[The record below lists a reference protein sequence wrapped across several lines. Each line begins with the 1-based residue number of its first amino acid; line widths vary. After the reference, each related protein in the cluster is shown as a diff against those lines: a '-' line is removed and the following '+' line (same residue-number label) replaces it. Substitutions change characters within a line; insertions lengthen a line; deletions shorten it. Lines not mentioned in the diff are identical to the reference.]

1 MYDDDYRQA
10 LRRLRD
16 LLYDRRQ
23 APRRLLA
30 DDPAIKA
37 FTDSEDGQRALRVL
51 MAYLQLLA
59 AVRDGDDARVRE
71 IREQL
76 PAETFDHL
84 FEVAQRSAN

>member
-37 FTDSEDGQRALRVL
+37 FTDSEDGQRALR
-51 MAYLQLLA
+51 A
-59 AVRDGDDARVRE
+59 DGLPPIAGRRARW
-71 IREQL
+71 
-76 PAETFDHL
+76 
-84 FEVAQRSAN
+84 